1 MHPVPEIKITDQ
13 AGASLENQRNGVKNM
28 YNFDEIIDRRHT
40 NAMNTDGFRDYIF
53 HADETMKFPY
63 QDEEFIRMWVAD
75 MEFATPDV
83 VIDGIK
89 KRLEKRIFGYTR
101 VFEKSYYDAF
111 AAWCKSKYDWTFD
124 RKELVMSNGIIPALF
139 EMVEYICKPDEKVLF
154 LTPSYAYFK
163 YAADASHRESV
174 CSDLINTD
182 GYYTIDYEDLEKKA
196 ADEKTTLFILCN
208 PHNPSGRVWKE
219 EELKKIGEII
229 EKNDMWV
236 ISDEIHCDLL
246 RLDQKHIPLGK
257 VMPDYKKLVTC
268 MAPSK
273 TFNLAGLMI
282 SNVMIRDEGLKNIW
296 LSKHYNFDNPLSIA
310 AAQAAYEG
318 GDAWLQE
325 LRAYL
330 DGNFE
335 FTQEYLKEHLP
346 KATFRISEATYLAWV
361 DLSKYFEPDEVLPLF
376 FAYKAG
382 VLLEGGNMFVQ
393 HSDGFIRLNL
403 ACPRA
408 TLEEG
413 LKRICEAVNTKHT
426 EKYHGEEK

>member
-1 MHPVPEIKITDQ
+1 
-13 AGASLENQRNGVKNM
+13 M

-40 NAMNTDGFRDYIF
+40 NAMNTDGFRDYIL